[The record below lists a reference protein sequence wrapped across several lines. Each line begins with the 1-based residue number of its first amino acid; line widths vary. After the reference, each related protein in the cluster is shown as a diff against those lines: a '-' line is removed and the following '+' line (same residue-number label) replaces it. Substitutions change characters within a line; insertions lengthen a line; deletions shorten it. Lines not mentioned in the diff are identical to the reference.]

1 MGDPYLELHLQLG
14 ILLDIDVSNS
24 MPAMKEKV
32 PLWFFSHSLPFIP
45 EKKMG

>member
-1 MGDPYLELHLQLG
+1 MGDPYLEPFLRLG
-14 ILLDIDVSNS
+14 ILLDIDVSNF

-45 EKKMG
+45 EKKIG